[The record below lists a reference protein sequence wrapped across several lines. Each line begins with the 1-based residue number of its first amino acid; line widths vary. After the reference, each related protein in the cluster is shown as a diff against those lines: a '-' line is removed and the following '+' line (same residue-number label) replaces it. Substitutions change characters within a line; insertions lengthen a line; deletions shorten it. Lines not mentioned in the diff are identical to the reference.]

1 VPPALEPS
9 LEPFI
14 NLHRPAGLFFI
25 SIFRISHRTRGG
37 INQTPAN
44 AHRITGRGSSAET
57 MKHNTSKHRN
67 HTKFP
72 EQTRETRELS
82 NLVPGYRLPRVAAA
96 LLVALPMHG
105 QAQDTTTTEFVE
117 PTTFDKIWGYATLYK
132 DDLNPI
138 LQEFKLRGRY
148 HGQYWD
154 VDADQGSQG
163 DWEDRRSRFG
173 FDAKLFDKEVEVRA
187 DFQSNDGFND
197 IYDGLVDAYVRWK
210 PKSWLS
216 ITAGKTKPLIGQY
229 DWLES
234 TNTQPTFER
243 SQIFNQLR
251 VNRAAGLTVEGT
263 TDAFSWRGGVY
274 TNSTPATTVDESGLS
289 TGSFSDGAFGDF
301 NGGYSISLGAG
312 YDFKHL
318 LNLEKADFRLD
329 WLHSER
335 DIDDLVLNRYDDI
348 LSSTFWL
355 KEADVG
361 LVIEG
366 YYATGADG
374 TYTDVFGFFIQPTY
388 DIIPKK
394 LQLVG
399 RYSFANSEGP
409 LGVSG
414 QSRYERVVS
423 GNVKPNK
430 GRGDT
435 YHSIYGGAQYF
446 IYGDKLKLMA
456 GAEYAWLENETADS
470 YDGLTLLTGLRVS
483 F

>member
-1 VPPALEPS
+1 MTVS
-9 LEPFI
+9 
-14 NLHRPAGLFFI
+14 
-25 SIFRISHRTRGG
+25 
-37 INQTPAN
+37 
-44 AHRITGRGSSAET
+44 
-57 MKHNTSKHRN
+57 
-67 HTKFP
+67 
-72 EQTRETRELS
+72 
-82 NLVPGYRLPRVAAA
+82 
-96 LLVALPMHG
+96 
-105 QAQDTTTTEFVE
+105 AQDATTEFLE
-117 PTTFDKIWGYATLYK
+117 ASTFDKIWSHATLYK

-148 HGQYWD
+148 QGQYWD
-154 VDADQGSQG
+154 VDADQGRQS

-173 FDAKLFDKEVEVRA
+173 FDAKLFERKVEVRV
-187 DFQSNDGFND
+187 DFQSNDGFKD

-251 VNRAAGLTVEGT
+251 INRATGLTVEGT
-263 TDAFSWRGGVY
+263 KDEFSWRAGVY
-274 TNSTPATTVDESGLS
+274 SNDTPATTADANGIS
-289 TGSFSDGAFGDF
+289 TGAFGDGEF
-301 NGGYSISLGAG
+301 GDFSGGWSFSLGAG

-318 LNLEKADFRLD
+318 LDLEKADFRLD
-329 WLHSER
+329 WLHSNREAK
-335 DIDDLVLNRYDDI
+335 DLVLNRYDDI
-348 LSSTFWL
+348 LSSTLWL
-355 KEADVG
+355 KGGDLG

-388 DIIPKK
+388 DIIPGK

-399 RYSFANSEGP
+399 RYSYANSEGP

-423 GNVKPNK
+423 GTIKPNK

-435 YHSIYGGAQYF
+435 YHSVYGGAQYF
-446 IYGDKLKLMA
+446 IHGDKLKLMA
-456 GAEYAWLENETADS
+456 GAEYAWLENENADS
-470 YDGLTLLTGLRVS
+470 YDGLTLLTGLRIS

>member
-1 VPPALEPS
+1 MS
-9 LEPFI
+9 
-14 NLHRPAGLFFI
+14 I
-25 SIFRISHRTRGG
+25 SRISHRTRGG
-37 INQTPAN
+37 INQTTAN
-44 AHRITGRGSSAET
+44 AHRITGRGRSAET
-57 MKHNTSKHRN
+57 MKHKDNNHRPHHPKYQRIPSRMAN
-67 HTKFP
+67 KARVSP
-72 EQTRETRELS
+72 
-82 NLVPGYRLPRVAAA
+82 RLNRPRAVAVA
-96 LLVALPMHG
+96 LLAVSPMAAS
-105 QAQDTTTTEFVE
+105 AQDSTTELIE
-117 PTTFDKIWGYATLYK
+117 PTTFDKIWGYAALYK

-148 HGQYWD
+148 QGQYWD
-154 VDADQGSQG
+154 ADADQGSQS

-173 FDAKLFDKEVEVRA
+173 FDAKLFEKKVEVRA
-187 DFQSNDGFND
+187 DFQSNDGFKD
-197 IYDGLVDAYVRWK
+197 IYDGIVDAYVRWK

-234 TNTQPTFER
+234 TNSQPTFER

-251 VNRAAGLTVEGT
+251 VNRATGLTVEGT
-263 TDAFSWRGGVY
+263 KDEISWRAGVY
-274 TNSTPATTVDESGLS
+274 SNDTPSTTADAKGIP
-289 TGSFSDGAFGDF
+289 TGAFGDGEFGDF
-301 NGGYSISLGAG
+301 NGGYSFSLGAG

-329 WLHSER
+329 WLHSDR
-335 DIDDLVLNRYDDI
+335 DAAEDLVLNRYDDI

-355 KEADVG
+355 KEAGLG

-423 GNVKPNK
+423 GTVKPNK

-470 YDGLTLLTGLRVS
+470 YDGLTLLTGLRFS